1 MTDAPLAMLTD
12 AERMLAQVSSA
23 PDAIAVMKAAEV
35 ARTMAE
41 RMRLGTSAINHATS
55 IKLRAERRLADA
67 VDVGQANGEIASKG
81 QRTYAESEYVEL
93 AEIGVTAPRL
103 REARLIRDQFT
114 DEQIEEQVRAANE
127 KKKELRRDRLLREA
141 RDKKSQSERDK
152 KAARTV
158 EAMALPPSV
167 NVRHGD
173 FREVLAD
180 LHGVD
185 AIITDPPYPRDY
197 LGLFADLAEFADRVL
212 APDGVLAVM
221 SGQTYLPEVYAA
233 LEGGRPYRWTM
244 AYLTPGAGYASHA
257 RRVQS
262 NWKPVLVYGGG
273 PRFGD
278 VITSDGAAKHLH
290 EWGQDLTA
298 FTDLIE
304 RLTEPEALVCDPFLG
319 GGTTAL
325 AAVSRGRRFV
335 GCDND
340 SAAVEAAVDRLAVP
354 A

>member
-1 MTDAPLAMLTD
+1 MLTD

-23 PDAIAVMKAAEV
+23 PDAVAVMKMAEV

-55 IKLRAERRLADA
+55 IKMRAERRLADA
-67 VDVGQANGEIASKG
+67 VDAGQENGEIARQGKPPESG
-81 QRTYAESEYVEL
+81 GLATLSDLGVSYQRL
-93 AEIGVTAPRL
+93 N
-103 REARLIRDQFT
+103 EARLIRDEFT
-114 DEQIEEQVRAANE
+114 DDEIEQQKRAADE
-127 KKKELRRDRLLREA
+127 KGKEVRRDRLLRMA

-167 NVRHGD
+167 DVRHGD
-173 FREVLAD
+173 FREVFAD
-180 LHGVD
+180 LHDID

-304 RLTEPEALVCDPFLG
+304 RLTEPESLVCDPFLG

-340 SAAVEAAVDRLAVP
+340 SAAVAAAVDRLAVP